1 MSKAN
6 VLWGLLAG
14 TALLLVLLYL
24 LFILLPAPVPPI
36 VWRYFS
42 PEEVERARRYQQVW
56 ALVDIGAWV
65 TKTGLLG
72 CLWWSTGAQFISRN
86 IERWTGNRYY
96 LTVLLFFIILWF
108 LLKLISLPFAF
119 YSGFL
124 LQHRWGF
131 STQSLYSWWVDYGKN
146 SGLDLILAG
155 AGTLIFFWSTSR
167 WPNLWWAVVGLLMAV
182 WLAVEIFLWPVVL
195 APLFN
200 RFEPLNEGPVKA
212 MVVRLSQRAGLDV
225 EQVWVM
231 DASRRTTKANAYFTG
246 LGRTK
251 RIVLYD
257 NLLENYSLDEV
268 EAVVAHEMAHWQRGH
283 VWRSLILGTVAA
295 LAFFGLLS
303 GVLRITVPG
312 ELLPG
317 RPYSPHLLIL
327 VLLFGQLA
335 SFVSL
340 PVQNAISRSWEAEA
354 DRIAL
359 ELTGNVPAM
368 VQLQVHLARSNLQ
381 DVAPA
386 PFVEWLTYSH
396 PAPWRRMEAAL
407 HQQDG

>member
-1 MSKAN
+1 MSKAH
-6 VLWGLLAG
+6 VLWGILAG
-14 TALLLVLLYL
+14 SALLLVLLYL
-24 LFILLPAPVPPI
+24 LFILLPAPVPSI

-42 PEEVERARRYQQVW
+42 PEEVERARRYQQVLG
-56 ALVDIGAWV
+56 LVDIGAWV
-65 TKTGLLG
+65 TKIGLLG
-72 CLWWSTGAQFISRN
+72 CLWWSTAAQLVSRRL
-86 IERWTGNRYY
+86 ERWTGNRYY
-96 LTVLLFFIILWF
+96 LTILLFFLLLWF
-108 LLKLISLPFAF
+108 LLKIINLPFAF

-146 SGLDLILAG
+146 SGLDLMLSG
-155 AGTLIFFWSTSR
+155 AGTLIFFWSTAR

-182 WLAVEIFLWPVVL
+182 WLALETWIWPVVL

-200 RFEPLNEGPVKA
+200 RFEPLSEGPVKA
-212 MVVRLSQRAGLDV
+212 MVVRLSRQAGLHID
-225 EQVWVM
+225 EVWVM

-246 LGRTK
+246 WGRTK

-257 NLLENYSLDEV
+257 NLLKDYSLEEV
-268 EAVVAHEMAHWQRGH
+268 EAVLAHEMAHWQQGH
-283 VWRSLILGTVAA
+283 VWRSLILGMVAG
-295 LAFFGLLS
+295 LAFFGLLY
-303 GVLRITVPG
+303 GVLRITAPK
-312 ELLPG
+312 ELFPG
-317 RPYSPHLLIL
+317 RPYSPHLLII

-335 SFVSL
+335 SFLSL
-340 PVQNAISRSWEAEA
+340 PVQNAISRRWEAEA

-386 PFVEWLTYSH
+386 PFIEWLTYSH

-407 HQQDG
+407 HQ